1 MNVGYKMNCI
11 LNLSKLK
18 NINNIKCILDF
29 NEHFIKITFLSISLP
44 MKNLLSGLLN
54 PLYHSKHNEYYYINY
69 SLIQSVSS
77 NIDTSIISFDMINP
91 ILNSFITF
99 NLSKFEN
106 PGFFKKKVS
115 KDILKKIIVFIQKKI
130 LSETKFLIERFLGLL
145 DILKDCLD
153 PQKEENPQVEN
164 ILLYAYLC
172 GKKFYEKYTAIYKQ
186 NNKLRKKIDK
196 KLIEKLKTL
205 DILIPEQESMKKNLV
220 CANFDSLINEFKIRT
235 SYFIEESIILF
246 LQVISLENNVLNLK
260 NINKSVVTNNLMTIQ
275 KENKLK
281 FDLELSN
288 FSFTQ
293 NNLSNT
299 FSFPKLNN
307 SNSLNQKKRHLD
319 VLAQLNLSKINKS
332 QDEIIE
338 KNFNSFSIFQNK
350 TNSNNS
356 NNNITNNIN
365 KVESV
370 STEQTS
376 KKEMEKNKYRNA
388 YLVGK
393 ELLETPKFQSSNILS
408 KQIINNKN
416 LLCKKITKPSEKEKE
431 NENQNQNQK
440 ISLKDITKQINEL
453 IKMHSLVP
461 PIDVFNIFCNTAEII
476 YRKFFEICFKS
487 FLGEIFYLEMDKD
500 NLIRNDELYNY
511 FMYLRNLKNILFSE
525 KNKTYFSCMFLMS
538 EEFK

>member
-1 MNVGYKMNCI
+1 MNIGYKMNCI

-18 NINNIKCILDF
+18 NINNIKCIFDF
-29 NEHFIKITFLSISLP
+29 NEHFIKITFISVSLSI
-44 MKNLLSGLLN
+44 KNLLLGLLN
-54 PLYHSKHNEYYYINY
+54 PLYHSKNNEQYYINY
-69 SLIQSVSS
+69 SLIQSISS
-77 NIDTSIISFDMINP
+77 NIETSIISFDIINP
-91 ILNSFITF
+91 ILNSVITF

-115 KDILKKIIVFIQKKI
+115 KDILKKIIVFLQKKI
-130 LSETKFLIERFLGLL
+130 HSETKFLIERFLGLL
-145 DILKDCLD
+145 DVLKDCLD
-153 PQKEENPQVEN
+153 PQKEENPQIEN
-164 ILLYAYLC
+164 ILLFAYLC

-186 NNKLRKKIDK
+186 NNKIRKKIDK
-196 KLIEKLKTL
+196 KLFEKLKTL
-205 DILIPEQESMKKNLV
+205 DILIPEHESMKKNLV

-246 LQVISLENNVLNLK
+246 LQVISLENNVLNLQK
-260 NINKSVVTNNLMTIQ
+260 VKKSEVTNNLMTIQ

-281 FDLELSN
+281 LDFELSN

-293 NNLSNT
+293 NNFSNT

-307 SNSLNQKKRHLD
+307 SNSFNQKKRHLD
-319 VLAQLNLSKINKS
+319 VLAQLNLTKINKS

-338 KNFNSFSIFQNK
+338 KNLNSLTILQNK
-350 TNSNNS
+350 DKLNNY
-356 NNNITNNIN
+356 NNNISNNIN

-376 KKEMEKNKYRNA
+376 KKEIEKNKYRNV

-393 ELLETPKFQSSNILS
+393 ELLETPKFQSSNFK
-408 KQIINNKN
+408 KQMIKNKN
-416 LLCKKITKPSEKEKE
+416 LLCKNSPKLNEKES
-431 NENQNQNQK
+431 QNQK

-525 KNKTYFSCMFLMS
+525 KNKIYFSCIFLMS
-538 EEFK
+538 EKI

>member
-1 MNVGYKMNCI
+1 
-11 LNLSKLK
+11 
-18 NINNIKCILDF
+18 
-29 NEHFIKITFLSISLP
+29 
-44 MKNLLSGLLN
+44 
-54 PLYHSKHNEYYYINY
+54 
-69 SLIQSVSS
+69 
-77 NIDTSIISFDMINP
+77 
-91 ILNSFITF
+91 
-99 NLSKFEN
+99 
-106 PGFFKKKVS
+106 
-115 KDILKKIIVFIQKKI
+115 
-130 LSETKFLIERFLGLL
+130 
-145 DILKDCLD
+145 
-153 PQKEENPQVEN
+153 
-164 ILLYAYLC
+164 
-172 GKKFYEKYTAIYKQ
+172 
-186 NNKLRKKIDK
+186 
-196 KLIEKLKTL
+196 
-205 DILIPEQESMKKNLV
+205 MKKNLV

-338 KNFNSFSIFQNK
+338 KNFNSFSILQNK
-350 TNSNNS
+350 TNNNNS
-356 NNNITNNIN
+356 NNNISNNIN

-416 LLCKKITKPSEKEKE
+416 LLCKKITKPSEREKE

-500 NLIRNDELYNY
+500 NLIRNDALYNY

>member
-1 MNVGYKMNCI
+1 MNCI

-18 NINNIKCILDF
+18 NINNIKCIFDF
-29 NEHFIKITFLSISLP
+29 NEHFIKITFISISLSI
-44 MKNLLSGLLN
+44 KNLLLGLLN
-54 PLYHSKHNEYYYINY
+54 PLYHSKNNEQYYINY
-69 SLIQSVSS
+69 SLIQSISS
-77 NIDTSIISFDMINP
+77 NIETSIISFDIINP
-91 ILNSFITF
+91 ILNSVITF

-115 KDILKKIIVFIQKKI
+115 KDILKKIIVFLQKKI
-130 LSETKFLIERFLGLL
+130 HSETKFLIERFLGLL
-145 DILKDCLD
+145 DVLKDCLD
-153 PQKEENPQVEN
+153 PQKEENPQIEN
-164 ILLYAYLC
+164 ILLFAYLC

-186 NNKLRKKIDK
+186 NNKIRKKIDK
-196 KLIEKLKTL
+196 KLFEKLKTL
-205 DILIPEQESMKKNLV
+205 DILIPEHESMKKNLV

-246 LQVISLENNVLNLK
+246 LQVISLENNVLNLQK
-260 NINKSVVTNNLMTIQ
+260 VKKSEVTNNLMTIQ

-281 FDLELSN
+281 LDFELSN

-293 NNLSNT
+293 NNFSNT

-307 SNSLNQKKRHLD
+307 SNSFNQKKRHLD
-319 VLAQLNLSKINKS
+319 VLAQLNLTKINKS

-338 KNFNSFSIFQNK
+338 KNLNSLTILQNK
-350 TNSNNS
+350 DKLNNY
-356 NNNITNNIN
+356 NNNISNNIN

>member
-44 MKNLLSGLLN
+44 IKNLLSGLLN

-69 SLIQSVSS
+69 SLIQSISS
-77 NIDTSIISFDMINP
+77 NIDTSIISFDIINP

-186 NNKLRKKIDK
+186 NNKIRKKIDK
-196 KLIEKLKTL
+196 KLFEKLKTL

-246 LQVISLENNVLNLK
+246 LQVISLENNVLNLQK
-260 NINKSVVTNNLMTIQ
+260 VKKSVVTNNLMTIQ

-281 FDLELSN
+281 FDLELAN

-299 FSFPKLNN
+299 LSFPKLNN
-307 SNSLNQKKRHLD
+307 SNSINQKKRHLD
-319 VLAQLNLSKINKS
+319 VLAQLNLTKINKS
-332 QDEIIE
+332 QDEITE
-338 KNFNSFSIFQNK
+338 KNFNSFNIFQNK
-350 TNSNNS
+350 DHSNNF
-356 NNNITNNIN
+356 NNNISNNIN

-376 KKEMEKNKYRNA
+376 KKEIEKNKYRNV

-393 ELLETPKFQSSNILS
+393 ELLETPKFQSSNILT
-408 KQIINNKN
+408 KQMINNKN
-416 LLCKKITKPSEKEKE
+416 LLCKKIPKPNE
-431 NENQNQNQK
+431 NDNQNQNQNQNQK

-511 FMYLRNLKNILFSE
+511 FMYLRNLKNILFSG
-525 KNKTYFSCMFLMS
+525 
-538 EEFK
+538 

>member
-1 MNVGYKMNCI
+1 
-11 LNLSKLK
+11 
-18 NINNIKCILDF
+18 
-29 NEHFIKITFLSISLP
+29 
-44 MKNLLSGLLN
+44 
-54 PLYHSKHNEYYYINY
+54 
-69 SLIQSVSS
+69 
-77 NIDTSIISFDMINP
+77 
-91 ILNSFITF
+91 
-99 NLSKFEN
+99 
-106 PGFFKKKVS
+106 
-115 KDILKKIIVFIQKKI
+115 
-130 LSETKFLIERFLGLL
+130 
-145 DILKDCLD
+145 
-153 PQKEENPQVEN
+153 
-164 ILLYAYLC
+164 
-172 GKKFYEKYTAIYKQ
+172 
-186 NNKLRKKIDK
+186 
-196 KLIEKLKTL
+196 
-205 DILIPEQESMKKNLV
+205 MKKNLV

-246 LQVISLENNVLNLK
+246 LQVISLENNVLNLQK
-260 NINKSVVTNNLMTIQ
+260 VKKSEVTNNLMTIQ

-281 FDLELSN
+281 LDFELSN

-293 NNLSNT
+293 NNFSNT

-307 SNSLNQKKRHLD
+307 SNSFNQKKRHLD
-319 VLAQLNLSKINKS
+319 VLAQLNLTKINKS

-338 KNFNSFSIFQNK
+338 KNLNSLTILQNK
-350 TNSNNS
+350 DKLNNY
-356 NNNITNNIN
+356 NNNISNNIN

-376 KKEMEKNKYRNA
+376 KKEIEKNKYRNV

-393 ELLETPKFQSSNILS
+393 ELLETPKFQSSNILK
-408 KQIINNKN
+408 KQMIKNKN
-416 LLCKKITKPSEKEKE
+416 LLCKNSPKLNEKES
-431 NENQNQNQK
+431 QNQK

-525 KNKTYFSCMFLMS
+525 KNKIYFSCIFLMS
-538 EEFK
+538 EKI